1 MQNQCYESK
10 TQITQDHEPG
20 NNTITCLC
28 FRLGNELF
36 ALEIS
41 KAVEIFNIRT
51 ITKVP
56 NTPPYVLGVIN
67 LRGNVIPIL
76 DTRIKL
82 GFESLDTTDQKCVI
96 IIVVDIEGETLTMGA
111 LVDSVEEVIE
121 FQKSNIDQV
130 PSMKKQFNLD
140 YLDGM
145 LKHDES
151 FVMLL
156 NIDKLLSTDELY
168 SFQSS
173 CTQ

>member
-1 MQNQCYESK
+1 MQNQCYEFN
-10 TQITQDHEPG
+10 TQITQNQEPG

-28 FRLGNELF
+28 FRVGNELF

-41 KAVEIFNIRT
+41 KTVEIINIHT

-56 NTPPYVLGVIN
+56 NTPPYIPGVIN

-76 DTRIKL
+76 DTRTKL
-82 GFESLDTTDQKCVI
+82 GFQSLENNEKKCIII
-96 IIVVDIEGETLTMGA
+96 IIVDFEGEHLTMGA

-121 FQKSNIDQV
+121 VQKSEINQAS
-130 PSMKKQFNLD
+130 SMKKQFNLD

-168 SFQSS
+168 SFQLS